1 MDAGGRVAFTNP
13 ESPVGRFR
21 MRKALVSL
29 LVVVGLLVAAGVASA
44 QGHATVAITAHPALG
59 DVLADENG
67 NILYLFTVDERN
79 VSNCSGGCAGFWP
92 PLLTEGDPEA
102 GSGATADLLGTIIRA
117 DDTVQVTYNG
127 WPLYY
132 YSQDQD
138 PGDALGQDVN
148 GVWFVL
154 GVNGGPVQTSAVV
167 STGTHPELGTIL
179 VDASGRSMYLFTPD
193 ERNVSNCAGV
203 CRDFWPPVLT
213 VDDPQAMGDAA
224 ANALGT
230 IASPD
235 GSKMVTYNGWPLYY
249 YKFDERPRAGSDRER
264 RLVGAIGPW
273 RTDIHR
279 YHHRD
284 LGSRRAW
291 KHPDGS
297 EWTNPLPVHARL
309 TESVGL
315 LWWLC
320 AGVAAGPDDRYAAID
335 GRSRWRA
342 AVDVREGRR
351 RDAGGLQWSAT
362 LLPCVRRRARR
373 RKRAT
378 RERRV
383 VRAEYVRGRG
393 RDGDRGTGADPTARD
408 AQRRRP
414 GSGPTRTDSLG
425 GLGAADIRRGSAA
438 DAQTKPS
445 VALTAPN
452 VQANALLRAAIP
464 RAGGGRFC
472 GCPAPPSFS
481 R

>member
-1 MDAGGRVAFTNP
+1 M
-13 ESPVGRFR
+13 
-21 MRKALVSL
+21 
-29 LVVVGLLVAAGVASA
+29 
-44 QGHATVAITAHPALG
+44 
-59 DVLADENG
+59 LADENG

-249 YKFDERPRAGSDRER
+249 YKFDERPGDALGQTVNDVWWVLSVHGGPIYTDITIGTSDHAELGNILTDPSGRTLYLFTPDSPRVSVCSGGCAQAWPPVLTIGTPQSTGGAVGVLLSTFER
-264 RLVGAIGPW
+264 DDGGMQVAYNGQPLYYYAFDDAPGDANGQRVNDVWFVLNTSGVAVETAIGEQEP
-273 RTDIHR
+273 T
-279 YHHRD
+279 
-284 LGSRRAW
+284 
-291 KHPDGS
+291 PPP
-297 EWTNPLPVHARL
+297 ETP
-309 TESVGL
+309 SVGDPAVGRLALIALGVSVL
-315 LWWLC
+315 LISGGGALLM
-320 AGVAAGPDDRYAAID
+320 RR
-335 GRSRWRA
+335 RSRA
-342 AVDVREGRR
+342 
-351 RDAGGLQWSAT
+351 
-362 LLPCVRRRARR
+362 
-373 RKRAT
+373 
-378 RERRV
+378 
-383 VRAEYVRGRG
+383 
-393 RDGDRGTGADPTARD
+393 
-408 AQRRRP
+408 
-414 GSGPTRTDSLG
+414 
-425 GLGAADIRRGSAA
+425 
-438 DAQTKPS
+438 
-445 VALTAPN
+445 
-452 VQANALLRAAIP
+452 
-464 RAGGGRFC
+464 
-472 GCPAPPSFS
+472 
-481 R
+481 